1 VQNDGF
7 WEYKLEGP
15 TGKIRFAEIIMR
27 TRVVVVDDVVVV
39 VGVVVV
45 CVVVSVVIGVF
56 VAVAAAVVAFVKV
69 RVDKEAA
76 EFAPDDDNARRAPV
90 VASVDVDAAP
100 VVTDA
105 LSPALPGCKVDC
117 GDIKISADNVV
128 SVSSSA
134 LIVRLA
140 GVGSLGWVIMTTV
153 SGGTIDSLL
162 PTTINF
168 GVAVSKFPFVFP
180 AELAVNF
187 RVVSLFNAVDAADPT
202 GFCFG
207 FRFVVHKFL
216 PQHLIIVLRL
226 MPLFL
231 PAAIEFCRY

>member
-1 VQNDGF
+1 VQNDGY

-15 TGKIRFAEIIMR
+15 TGKIRFAEMR
-27 TRVVVVDDVVVV
+27 TRDAVVVVDDVVVV
-39 VGVVVV
+39 VG
-45 CVVVSVVIGVF
+45 VVVSVVIGVF
-56 VAVAAAVVAFVKV
+56 VAVAAAVVAVVKFIV
-69 RVDKEAA
+69 VDKEAA
-76 EFAPDDDNARRAPV
+76 EFAPDDDIARRAPV
-90 VASVDVDAAP
+90 ASVKIDAAP
-100 VVTDA
+100 VVADA

-117 GDIKISADNVV
+117 GDIKISTDNVV
-128 SVSSSA
+128 SVSSSD
-134 LIVRLA
+134 LMLA
-140 GVGSLGWVIMTTV
+140 GLGSLGWVIMATV
-153 SGGTIDSLL
+153 SGVTIDSLL

-168 GVAVSKFPFVFP
+168 GVAVSKFPFVFL

-187 RVVSLFNAVDAADPT
+187 RVVSLLNAVGAADPT

-207 FRFVVHKFL
+207 SRFVVHKFL